1 MYWKS
6 KICTCQINEPCIRNV
21 NGRKRKRRKSFH
33 CGSVLISKVNILI
46 NFPNPLKSAYLL
58 KITFLM
64 YMYAVLMF
72 LPDYYL
78 ISFQRKMV
86 SAELARAGNSY
97 KESLRNHYSLSE
109 TFHYLKH
116 FLSVHISLN
125 FFMKQTH

>member
-58 KITFLM
+58 KITSLM

>member
-58 KITFLM
+58 KNHIPDVHVCCVN
-64 YMYAVLMF
+64 VLTWLLLNLF
-72 LPDYYL
+72 PEENGFWRTSKGRELL
-78 ISFQRKMV
+78 QRIIK
-86 SAELARAGNSY
+86 
-97 KESLRNHYSLSE
+97 KSLFIIWN
-109 TFHYLKH
+109 
-116 FLSVHISLN
+116 ISLVCIFHSISLWN
-125 FFMKQTH
+125 KHIRE

>member
-1 MYWKS
+1 
-6 KICTCQINEPCIRNV
+6 
-21 NGRKRKRRKSFH
+21 
-33 CGSVLISKVNILI
+33 
-46 NFPNPLKSAYLL
+46 
-58 KITFLM
+58 M

-97 KESLRNHYSLSE
+97 KESLRNHYSLSQ

>member
-1 MYWKS
+1 MNQYQECEWQK
-6 KICTCQINEPCIRNV
+6 T
-21 NGRKRKRRKSFH
+21 KRRKSFH

-64 YMYAVLMF
+64 YRYMYAVLMF

>member
-1 MYWKS
+1 MYMSNKW
-6 KICTCQINEPCIRNV
+6 TCIRNV
-21 NGRKRKRRKSFH
+21 NGRKIKRRKSFH

-64 YMYAVLMF
+64 YRYMYAVLMF

-109 TFHYLKH
+109 TFHYLIH